1 MEDEGRYLSDLIAAA
16 DQVTSET
23 RIVRIIEVIKQR
35 FGNEPVLLFTEY
47 KRTQALVI
55 SALMAEFGQGAVG
68 FMNGDDRLEGI
79 GCQTVA

>member
-1 MEDEGRYLSDLIAAA
+1 
-16 DQVTSET
+16 VTSET

-55 SALMAEFGQGAVG
+55 SALMAELARGGG
-68 FMNGDDRLEGI
+68 IHEWGRPPGRHRLPDGRLTQLA
-79 GCQTVA
+79 GRH